1 MFAQQGA
8 GQPKQGGCGQ
18 KSLQL
23 VCLTT
28 QLLSE
33 LESHCTHTQPHVQ
46 HTCLHTY
53 ARVPVDTYT
62 HCTHPLLRGV
72 WKTPRLGQGGLC
84 SRCPAPRGANKLT
97 ALYHT
102 DH

>member
-1 MFAQQGA
+1 MFTQQGA

-23 VCLTT
+23 ACLTT

-33 LESHCTHTQPHVQ
+33 LESHCTHMQPHVQ

-53 ARVPVDTYT
+53 AHVPVDTYT
-62 HCTHPLLRGV
+62 HCTHPLLHGV
-72 WKTPRLGQGGLC
+72 WKTPRLGQGGCVPDVRLPEVLTS
-84 SRCPAPRGANKLT
+84 SRP
-97 ALYHT
+97 YHT